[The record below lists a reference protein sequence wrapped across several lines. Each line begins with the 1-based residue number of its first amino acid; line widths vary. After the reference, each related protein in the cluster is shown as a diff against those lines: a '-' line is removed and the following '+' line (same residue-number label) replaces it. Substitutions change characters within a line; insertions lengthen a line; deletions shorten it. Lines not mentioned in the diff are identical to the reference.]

1 MSWWQRM
8 IERVAGPI
16 IEARVKEQML
26 NLPIA
31 RKGDENFRRMTA
43 NPQRDLTPLAQD
55 RQAEIAYYLW
65 KTNGL
70 ATRMLELPRDMIV
83 GGGFKF
89 TAENDDVA
97 EILERFWN
105 DGVNQMDLTL
115 DQRVLE
121 LGMYGE
127 QCWPVF
133 VSPHMGRVRLGYLDP
148 TAIEGV
154 QADPENAAILL
165 GVQTKQEVTGK
176 PRRYAI
182 ILNEDEETIL
192 STAGR
197 QLRSLYNDGACF
209 FFSVNRALNA
219 TRGSSDLLPLL
230 DWLDAYEN
238 WLFDR
243 LEWASQLGAF
253 LWDVT
258 LKGMNQEQIQQWLEN
273 NPSPKRGSVRAH
285 NEAVEWQAVSPD
297 LKSAD
302 LQAIQKVFLHH
313 ILSVRGWPEHWFTA
327 GGDVNRAVG
336 AEMSEPILKTLSKR
350 QGYVKHMLAF
360 KGRYVVRQAINAG
373 LLREKV
379 PVKAKGSEGT
389 VLKPAVETF
398 KVEAPEISA
407 KDINRISQA
416 MAGVSAA
423 LLIGQS
429 NRWISGEDAAG
440 VFAMLASMLGRE
452 VEPAPQ
458 DAGGGPGG
466 EDFTPE
472 RLAEMRRRLGMENG
486 NQPGHDPDKA
496 VDNKQPK
503 GERPVFMWHAS
514 MAVVNVN
521 EIRESVG
528 LPPVEGGDLPVVTY
542 LEQRGLPIPPILL
555 GLGGD
560 GQAAEVAAEAQER
573 ARRCILS

>member
-1 MSWWQRM
+1 MGWWQR
-8 IERVAGPI
+8 IVEHLAGPI

-26 NLPIA
+26 NLPVA
-31 RKGDENFRRMTA
+31 RKGDENFRRMTE

-70 ATRMLELPRDMIV
+70 ATRMLELPRDMVV
-83 GGGFKF
+83 GDGFKF
-89 TAENDDVA
+89 TADNEDVA
-97 EILERFWN
+97 EVLERFWN

-127 QCWPVF
+127 QCYPVF

-182 ILNEDEETIL
+182 ILNEDEETVL

-197 QLRSLYNDGACF
+197 QLRNLFNDGACF
-209 FFSVNRALNA
+209 FFSVNRAMNA

-243 LEWASQLGAF
+243 VEWASQLGAY

-258 LKGMNQEQIQQWLEN
+258 LKGMNEEQIRQWLEN
-273 NPSPKRGSVRAH
+273 NPPPKRGSIRAH
-285 NEAVEWQAVSPD
+285 NENASWQAVTPD
-297 LKSAD
+297 LKATD
-302 LQAIQKVFLHH
+302 LEAIKKVFLHH

-336 AEMSEPILKTLSKR
+336 AEMAEPIVKTLSKR
-350 QGYVKHMLAF
+350 QGYVKYMLAF
-360 KGRYVVRQAINAG
+360 TGRYVIRQAVNAG

-379 PVKAKGSEGT
+379 QVPKRGGQGT
-389 VLKPAVETF
+389 ELKPAVETF
-398 KVEAPEISA
+398 KVEAPEIAA
-407 KDINRISQA
+407 KDINRIGQA
-416 MAGVSAA
+416 LAGVSAS
-423 LLIGQS
+423 LLIAQS
-429 NRWISGEDAAG
+429 NRWIEAEDAAG
-440 VFAMLASMLGRE
+440 IFAMLASMLGRE

-458 DAGGGPGG
+458 DQGGGPGG

-472 RLAEMRRRLGMENG
+472 MLARMRQKLGRGNG
-486 NQPGHDPDKA
+486 GPPDPDTDPDK
-496 VDNKQPK
+496 
-503 GERPVFMWHAS
+503 
-514 MAVVNVN
+514 
-521 EIRESVG
+521 
-528 LPPVEGGDLPVVTY
+528 GGGAP
-542 LEQRGLPIPPILL
+542 
-555 GLGGD
+555 
-560 GQAAEVAAEAQER
+560 AQEGSR
-573 ARRCILS
+573 RGYAR